1 MKDSF
6 NSNFYITA
14 ATVIPLLYIT
24 LFLQGQM
31 TQNLVRRFHDLSDRI
46 DKVFEDW
53 STNGRTWISRSTA
66 PIVRYLYE
74 AVGGLL
80 AVVIMVLPL
89 AGIAAE
95 GFSLWALYYQAD
107 NNTMREVVLW
117 SMLGLLILVS
127 ANPTIAITRN
137 LWSFDGSD
145 KKPAPSEAEQREEK
159 NSLGHRKMT

>member
-1 MKDSF
+1 MKDNF

-24 LFLQGQM
+24 LFLQSQM
-31 TQNLVRRFHDLSDRI
+31 AQNPVKGFHDLSARI

-66 PIVRYLYE
+66 SIVRYLYE

-80 AVVIMVLPL
+80 IVVIRVLPL

-95 GFSLWALYYQAD
+95 GFSLLDIVLSIRQQHNARDCPMVNARASDSSGRISYNS
-107 NNTMREVVLW
+107 NNAQPMVL
-117 SMLGLLILVS
+117 
-127 ANPTIAITRN
+127 
-137 LWSFDGSD
+137 
-145 KKPAPSEAEQREEK
+145 
-159 NSLGHRKMT
+159 